1 MSVDLD
7 DEIMQ
12 DFLVE
17 ASEILEHLNEQL
29 VDLEQTPEDGDL
41 LNSIFRGFHTIKG
54 GASFLTLTNLV
65 EVCHQAE
72 DVFNLLRNNEL
83 ALDADMMDAFLR
95 VLDEVNAMF
104 EQIRAGEDPSAAP
117 PELLQQLLEMQ
128 APQTAGGSEAVTD
141 AASDETA
148 AEIEETTAN
157 AAAQSEAEAAA
168 MDAAADLIEDEAAVE
183 ASRSS
188 ADQAGSDEI
197 TDDEF
202 EALLDSL
209 QGDGRGP
216 NGKSGASNGTAA
228 ASSSAPASDEITDDE
243 FEDLLDSLHGKGTGP
258 AGKADPAGKSPDDET
273 KAAAAATVGPGEA
286 DEISDDEFEAML
298 DSMHGK
304 GKGPGAAKQ
313 SDTSKKD
320 CADSSES
327 STPPAQPARKATA
340 AVKPP
345 TAAKPAAA
353 PRATTAEAT
362 VRVDTARLDDIMNLV
377 GELVL
382 ARNRLN
388 TLKETFEDERVH
400 QAIANLDVVTGD
412 LQTAVM
418 KTRMQPVKKVFG
430 RFPRVVRDLARSLDK
445 EVSLEMVGEDTDLD
459 KNLVEAL
466 ADPLVHLVRNSVD
479 HGIEMPAQREAA
491 GKSREGKVVLAARQE
506 GDNILLSI
514 SDDGAGMDPE
524 ILRNKVIEKGLM
536 DSESASR
543 LDDKGCF
550 DLIFM
555 PGLTTKQNISD
566 VSGRGVGMDV
576 VKTKITQLN
585 GTIEIDSEIGKGTT
599 LRIKV
604 PLTLAILPTLMVQL
618 GSRKYALPLSA
629 VSEIFELSSK
639 KTSVVDG
646 REVVLNRGKAPP
658 MFYLRKWLLNGA
670 DDSEP
675 RSDEPQVI
683 MVQVNNAAVGL
694 VVDQVI
700 GQEEV
705 VIKPLG
711 ALLQGLPGMAGSTI
725 TGDGNIAIILDVQG
739 LLKSYA

>member
-1 MSVDLD
+1 MSVDLN
-7 DEIMQ
+7 DEILQ

-17 ASEILEHLNEQL
+17 ACEILEQLNEQL
-29 VDLEQTPEDGDL
+29 VDLEQSPDDGDL
-41 LNSIFRGFHTIKG
+41 LNSIFRGFHTVKG
-54 GASFLTLTNLV
+54 GASFLSLTNLV
-65 EVCHQAE
+65 EICHRTE
-72 DVFNLLRNNEL
+72 DVFNLLRNGEL
-83 ALDADMMDAFLR
+83 ALDANMMDAFLR

-104 EQIRAGEDPSAAP
+104 EEIRGGEDPSAAP

-128 APQTAGGSEAVTD
+128 DADAEA
-141 AASDETA
+141 AASV
-148 AEIEETTAN
+148 AED
-157 AAAQSEAEAAA
+157 AAAQS
-168 MDAAADLIEDEAAVE
+168 AAADADADEAAPE
-183 ASRSS
+183 LRSG
-188 ADQAGSDEI
+188 ADATAATDESCIAPGGDDI
-197 TDDEF
+197 TDEEF
-202 EALLDSL
+202 ESLLDSL
-209 QGDGRGP
+209 HGQGAGP
-216 NGKSGASNGTAA
+216 GAKAA
-228 ASSSAPASDEITDDE
+228 EENDAAQGEADEISDAE
-243 FEDLLDSLHGKGTGP
+243 FEDLLDSLHGKG
-258 AGKADPAGKSPDDET
+258 A
-273 KAAAAATVGPGEA
+273 GPGAKSAAKKSDEPA
-286 DEISDDEFEAML
+286 SDEITDDEFESLL
-298 DSMHGK
+298 DDMHGK
-304 GKGPGAAKQ
+304 GKGPGKNSAAAASAGAASAADPDNITDDEFEALLDQMHGKGKGPGKQVSSGNGTKPPPPAAK
-313 SDTSKKD
+313 
-320 CADSSES
+320 AE
-327 STPPAQPARKATA
+327 
-340 AVKPP
+340 
-345 TAAKPAAA
+345 KPAAGAAASGTRAA
-353 PRATTAEAT
+353 PSGPKPAAEAT

-445 EVSLEMVGEDTDLD
+445 EVNLEMVGEETDLD

-479 HGIEMPAQREAA
+479 HGIELPAVREAA
-491 GKSREGKVVLAARQE
+491 GKPRAGKVVLAARQE

-524 ILRNKVIEKGLM
+524 VLRNKVIEKGLM
-536 DSESASR
+536 DAESASR

-555 PGLTTKQNISD
+555 PGLTTKKDISD

-618 GSRKYALPLSA
+618 GTRKYALPLST

-639 KTSVVDG
+639 QTSVVDG

-658 MFYLRKWLLNGA
+658 VFHLRKWLLNGSEG
-670 DDSEP
+670 SEP
-675 RSDEPQVI
+675 RSEEPQVI
-683 MVQVNNAAVGL
+683 MVQVANTVVGL

>member
-1 MSVDLD
+1 PDTVKKQAVD
-7 DEIMQ
+7 
-12 DFLVE
+12 
-17 ASEILEHLNEQL
+17 NK
-29 VDLEQTPEDGDL
+29 P
-41 LNSIFRGFHTIKG
+41 
-54 GASFLTLTNLV
+54 
-65 EVCHQAE
+65 
-72 DVFNLLRNNEL
+72 
-83 ALDADMMDAFLR
+83 
-95 VLDEVNAMF
+95 
-104 EQIRAGEDPSAAP
+104 
-117 PELLQQLLEMQ
+117 
-128 APQTAGGSEAVTD
+128 
-141 AASDETA
+141 
-148 AEIEETTAN
+148 
-157 AAAQSEAEAAA
+157 
-168 MDAAADLIEDEAAVE
+168 
-183 ASRSS
+183 
-188 ADQAGSDEI
+188 
-197 TDDEF
+197 
-202 EALLDSL
+202 
-209 QGDGRGP
+209 
-216 NGKSGASNGTAA
+216 
-228 ASSSAPASDEITDDE
+228 SSSTA
-243 FEDLLDSLHGKGTGP
+243 
-258 AGKADPAGKSPDDET
+258 ET
-273 KAAAAATVGPGEA
+273 KAVSKPATEA
-286 DEISDDEFEAML
+286 
-298 DSMHGK
+298 K
-304 GKGPGAAKQ
+304 
-313 SDTSKKD
+313 
-320 CADSSES
+320 
-327 STPPAQPARKATA
+327 TPAPAKAT
-340 AVKPP
+340 P
-345 TAAKPAAA
+345 A
-353 PRATTAEAT
+353 PRSAAAEAT

-400 QAIANLDVVTGD
+400 LAIANLDAVTGD
-412 LQTAVM
+412 LQSAVM

-430 RFPRVVRDLARSLDK
+430 RFPRVVRDLARSLEK
-445 EVSLEMVGEDTDLD
+445 EINLEMVGEETDLD

-479 HGIEMPAQREAA
+479 HGIELPSIREAA
-491 GKSREGKVVLAARQE
+491 GKPRNGTVVLAARQE

-524 ILRNKVIEKGLM
+524 VLRNKVIEKGLM

-555 PGLTTKQNISD
+555 PGLTTKQDISD

-604 PLTLAILPTLMVQL
+604 PLTLAILPTLMIQL
-618 GSRKYALPLSA
+618 GNRKYALPLSV

-639 KTSVVDG
+639 KTSIVDG

-658 MFYLRKWLLNGA
+658 VFHLRKWLLNGSDA
-670 DDSEP
+670 SEP
-675 RSDEPQVI
+675 RSETPQVI
-683 MVQVNNAAVGL
+683 IVQVANTVVGL

-711 ALLQGLPGMAGSTI
+711 AMLQGLPGMAGSTI

>member
-1 MSVDLD
+1 MAVDLN
-7 DEIMQ
+7 DEILQ

-29 VDLEQTPEDGDL
+29 VDLEQAPDDGDL

-54 GASFLTLTNLV
+54 GASFLSLSNLV
-65 EVCHQAE
+65 EICHKAE
-72 DVFNLLRNNEL
+72 DVFNLLRNGEL
-83 ALDADMMDAFLR
+83 ELDADMMDAFLR

-104 EQIRAGEDPSAAP
+104 GQIRAGEDPAAAP
-117 PELLQQLLEMQ
+117 PELLQQLLDMQ
-128 APQTAGGSEAVTD
+128 TPGGPEAQVPTGEAAGAESGSD
-141 AASDETA
+141 GA
-148 AEIEETTAN
+148 AEVA
-157 AAAQSEAEAAA
+157 APASAADHGAAQAR
-168 MDAAADLIEDEAAVE
+168 DDD
-183 ASRSS
+183 
-188 ADQAGSDEI
+188 I
-197 TDDEF
+197 TDEEF

-209 QGDGRGP
+209 P
-216 NGKSGASNGTAA
+216 AAEAGADKTGGEAA
-228 ASSSAPASDEITDDE
+228 AGANSDGEICDDE
-243 FEDLLDSLHGKGTGP
+243 FEDLLDSLHGKGAGP
-258 AGKADPAGKSPDDET
+258 GGKQAAGGDDDEISDDEFEDLLDSLHG
-273 KAAAAATVGPGEA
+273 KGAGPGARPPANGTAEPAA
-286 DEISDDEFEAML
+286 DEISDDEFEALL
-298 DSMHGK
+298 DDMHGKGKGK
-304 GKGPGAAKQ
+304 GKGPGAAQKAAA
-313 SDTSKKD
+313 SK
-320 CADSSES
+320 
-327 STPPAQPARKATA
+327 PPAAEA
-340 AVKPP
+340 AVAKPS
-345 TAAKPAAA
+345 PAAA
-353 PRATTAEAT
+353 SKQAPAAASKQAPAARTTTAEAT

-388 TLKETFEDERVH
+388 TLKQTFEDERVH
-400 QAIANLDVVTGD
+400 QAISNLDVVTGD

-430 RFPRVVRDLARSLDK
+430 RFPRVVRDLARSLGK
-445 EVSLEMVGEDTDLD
+445 EVNLEMIGEDTDLD

-479 HGIEMPAQREAA
+479 HGIELPAAREAA
-491 GKSREGKVVLAARQE
+491 GKARAGRVLLAAKQE

-514 SDDGAGMDPE
+514 SDDGAGMNPE
-524 ILRNKVIEKGLM
+524 VLRNKVIEKGLM
-536 DSESASR
+536 DAESASR

-585 GTIEIDSEIGKGTT
+585 GTIEIDSEMGKGTT

-604 PLTLAILPTLMVQL
+604 PLTLAILPTLMVRL
-618 GSRKYALPLSA
+618 GTRKYALPLST

-639 KTSVVDG
+639 KTSLVDG

-658 MFYLRKWLLNGA
+658 VFHLRKWLLNGSDA
-670 DDSEP
+670 SEP
-675 RSDEPQVI
+675 RSGEPQVI
-683 MVQVNNAAVGL
+683 MVQVANTSVGL

>member
-1 MSVDLD
+1 MSIDLN
-7 DEIMQ
+7 DEILQ

-17 ASEILEHLNEQL
+17 ASEILEQLNEQL
-29 VDLEQTPEDGDL
+29 VDLEQSPEDGDL

-54 GASFLTLTNLV
+54 GASFLSLTNLV

-72 DVFNLLRNNEL
+72 DVFNLLRNDEL
-83 ALDADMMDAFLR
+83 SLDADMMDAFLR

-104 EQIRAGEDPSAAP
+104 EQIRAGEEPGAAP
-117 PELLQQLLEMQ
+117 PQLLQQLLDMQ
-128 APQTAGGSEAVTD
+128 NPEGEGQSTQGEAATAEIGDRLGASAAAADKRVAD
-141 AASDETA
+141 ASA
-148 AEIEETTAN
+148 AEITAT
-157 AAAQSEAEAAA
+157 Q
-168 MDAAADLIEDEAAVE
+168 
-183 ASRSS
+183 SS
-188 ADQAGSDEI
+188 ANDEEISDE
-197 TDDEF
+197 
-202 EALLDSL
+202 
-209 QGDGRGP
+209 
-216 NGKSGASNGTAA
+216 
-228 ASSSAPASDEITDDE
+228 E
-243 FEDLLDSLHGKGTGP
+243 FEDLLDSLHG
-258 AGKADPAGKSPDDET
+258 AGS
-273 KAAAAATVGPGEA
+273 GPGAGNGDA
-286 DEISDDEFEAML
+286 DIGAEEITDDEFENLL
-298 DSMHGK
+298 DSLHGEGAGPGSKQSAEEKTDAASASADEITDDEFESLLDEMHGK
-304 GKGPGAAKQ
+304 GKGPGGATVAAKGAA
-313 SDTSKKD
+313 S
-320 CADSSES
+320 ADSETADAEQISDNEFEALLDS
-327 STPPAQPARKATA
+327 MHGQGKGPGSTAKAPGA
-340 AVKPP
+340 G
-345 TAAKPAAA
+345 KPAAA
-353 PRATTAEAT
+353 QKADAEKPTATGRVKQTAPAGGASTRTPTAEAT

-388 TLKETFEDERVH
+388 TLKQTFEDERVH
-400 QAIANLDVVTGD
+400 QAISNLDVVTGD

-445 EVSLEMVGEDTDLD
+445 EVNLELVGEETDLD

-479 HGIEMPAQREAA
+479 HGIELPAVREAA
-491 GKSREGKVVLAARQE
+491 GKARAGKVVLAAKQE

-514 SDDGAGMDPE
+514 ADDGAGMDPE
-524 ILRNKVIEKGLM
+524 VLRNKVIEKGLM
-536 DSESASR
+536 DAESASR

-604 PLTLAILPTLMVQL
+604 PLTLAILPTLMVRL
-618 GSRKYALPLSA
+618 GSRKYALPLST

-639 KTSVVDG
+639 KTSIVDG

-658 MFYLRKWLLNGA
+658 VFHLRKWLLNGSDA
-670 DDSEP
+670 SEP
-675 RSDEPQVI
+675 RSDESQVI
-683 MVQVNNAAVGL
+683 MVQVANNSVGL

-739 LLKSYA
+739 LLKNYA